1 MKKMEYESYIN
12 ERQYQ
17 LSVNTLLLSKRH
29 FFMCK
34 TLLRYREFETEYSLQ
49 SYQTGELTVVL
60 VGPSVVSTT
69 LTSWASVGA
78 DSAIA
83 STFTPMDSSIISF

>member
-1 MKKMEYESYIN
+1 MRGNISF
-12 ERQYQ
+12 Q
-17 LSVNTLLLSKRH
+17 LILYCCLKGI
-29 FFMCK
+29 FFIYK